1 MQINLI
7 QNVLRKRTA
16 QRYRHEPTTPVFTIY
31 LVTTIMLRRTITR
44 YKKSISGKIKWSLRL
59 ARDFIC
65 QASEFDKLLGADP
78 QEAQGGHRLLDLR
91 RSVVN
96 TIY

>member
-1 MQINLI
+1 MDQLPDAAKNYYLI
-7 QNVLRKRTA
+7 QEIK
-16 QRYRHEPTTPVFTIY
+16 F
-31 LVTTIMLRRTITR
+31 
-44 YKKSISGKIKWSLRL
+44 GKLENKMV

-91 RSVVN
+91 RSVVKYN
-96 TIY
+96 ILKKFKSLSHCGRFQG

>member
-1 MQINLI
+1 MQINQI
-7 QNVLRKRTA
+7 QNVCERGLHYGQAGTGFSCVRNIFSYYHHAAKNYYLI
-16 QRYRHEPTTPVFTIY
+16 QETIF
-31 LVTTIMLRRTITR
+31 
-44 YKKSISGKIKWSLRL
+44 GKNKMV

>member
-1 MQINLI
+1 M
-7 QNVLRKRTA
+7 V
-16 QRYRHEPTTPVFTIY
+16 
-31 LVTTIMLRRTITR
+31 
-44 YKKSISGKIKWSLRL
+44 

-91 RSVVN
+91 RSVVKYN
-96 TIY
+96 ILKKFKSLSHCGRFQG